1 MNATALTLSSRDDIS
16 DADLVS
22 IAQLAE
28 KRGYETFFTGEAWG
42 RDAFTV
48 LTMIACH
55 TTTLRL
61 ATGIVPVFSRT
72 PGLIAQSIA
81 SLDRISNGRAIL
93 GLGTS
98 GRLVIEQWHGIPYRK
113 PLTRTREYMEI
124 IRSVLYGRPADYQG
138 EFFRLSRFRLGV
150 RPVQRH
156 IPMYLASLG
165 PRNLAL
171 TAELADG
178 WLPIW
183 IDRRRLPEMIGQM
196 AEAALPAGREL
207 YTITVAP
214 QIMCYVAENGE
225 ELAETEKRVRSHMAY
240 YIGGMGRYYYDL
252 FRRSGFQAEAD
263 AVRQAWDAGDRGK
276 AAAIIPDELLENIA
290 IIGDAAACRDR
301 MEKFRRAG
309 ADMPVMAFPH
319 GSTIEGIRRTIDAL
333 APVNAGIAR

>member
-1 MNATALTLSSRDDIS
+1 MSATALHMGSREDIS
-16 DADLVS
+16 DEELVS
-22 IAQLAE
+22 LAQQAE
-28 KRGYETFFTGEAWG
+28 RQGYEAIFTGEAWG

-55 TTTLRL
+55 TSRIRL

-81 SLDRISNGRAIL
+81 SLDRISKGRAIL

-113 PLTRTREYMEI
+113 PVTRTREYMEI
-124 IRSVLYGRPADYQG
+124 IRSVLYGRPAEYDG
-138 EFFRLSRFRLGV
+138 EFFQLSRFRLGV
-150 RPVQRH
+150 QPVQRH
-156 IPMYLASLG
+156 IPMYVASLG

-183 IDRRRLPEMIGQM
+183 VDRRRLPEMIGEM

-214 QIMCYVAENGE
+214 QIICYVTEDAE
-225 ELAETEKRVRSHMAY
+225 ELAETEKRVRGHMAY
-240 YIGGMGRYYYDL
+240 YIGGMGEYYYNL
-252 FRRSGFQAEAD
+252 FSRSGFQAEAD
-263 AVRQAWDAGDRGK
+263 AVREAWSAGDRGK
-276 AAAIIPDELLENIA
+276 AAATIPDELLENIT
-290 IIGDAAACRDR
+290 IIGDAATCLSR
-301 MEKFRRAG
+301 MERFRRAG
-309 ADMPVMAFPH
+309 ADMPVVAFPH
-319 GSTIEGIRRTIDAL
+319 GSTLEGMRRTMEVL
-333 APVNAGIAR
+333 APANAE

>member
-1 MNATALTLSSRDDIS
+1 MSATALHMGSREDIS
-16 DADLVS
+16 DEELVS
-22 IAQLAE
+22 LAQQAE
-28 KRGYETFFTGEAWG
+28 RLGYEAIFTGEAWG

-55 TTTLRL
+55 TSRIRL

-81 SLDRISNGRAIL
+81 SLDRISKGRAIL

-113 PLTRTREYMEI
+113 PVTRTREYMEI
-124 IRSVLYGRPADYQG
+124 IRSVLYGRPAEYDG
-138 EFFRLSRFRLGV
+138 EFFQLSRFRLGV
-150 RPVQRH
+150 QPVQRH
-156 IPMYLASLG
+156 IPMYVASLG

-183 IDRRRLPEMIGQM
+183 VDRRRLPEMIGEM

-214 QIMCYVAENGE
+214 QIICYVTEDAE
-225 ELAETEKRVRSHMAY
+225 ELAETEKRVRGHMAY
-240 YIGGMGRYYYDL
+240 YIGGMGEYYYNL
-252 FRRSGFQAEAD
+252 FSRSGFQAEAD
-263 AVRQAWDAGDRGK
+263 AVREAWSAGDRGK
-276 AAAIIPDELLENIA
+276 AAATIPDELLENIT
-290 IIGDAAACRDR
+290 IIGDAATCLSR
-301 MEKFRRAG
+301 MERFRRAG
-309 ADMPVMAFPH
+309 ADMPVVAFPH
-319 GSTIEGIRRTIDAL
+319 GSTLEGMRRTMEVL
-333 APVNAGIAR
+333 APANAE

>member
-1 MNATALTLSSRDDIS
+1 MSATALHMGSREDIS
-16 DADLVS
+16 DEELVS
-22 IAQLAE
+22 LAQQAE
-28 KRGYETFFTGEAWG
+28 SLGYEAIFTGEAWG

-55 TTTLRL
+55 TTRIRL

-113 PLTRTREYMEI
+113 PVTRTREYMEI
-124 IRSVLYGRPADYQG
+124 IRSVLYGRPAEYDG
-138 EFFRLSRFRLGV
+138 EFFQLSRFRLGV
-150 RPVQRH
+150 QPVQRH
-156 IPMYLASLG
+156 IPMYVASLG

-183 IDRRRLPEMIGQM
+183 VDRRRLPEMIGQM

-214 QIMCYVAENGE
+214 QIMCYVTEGAE
-225 ELAETEKRVRSHMAY
+225 ELAETEKRVRGHMAY
-240 YIGGMGRYYYDL
+240 YIGGMGEYYYNL
-252 FRRSGFQAEAD
+252 FSRSGFQAEAD
-263 AVRQAWDAGDRGK
+263 SVREAWSAGDRGK
-276 AAAIIPDELLENIA
+276 AAATIPDELLENITV
-290 IIGDAAACRDR
+290 IGDAATCLSR
-301 MEKFRRAG
+301 MEQFRRAG
-309 ADMPVMAFPH
+309 ADMPVVAFPH
-319 GSTIEGIRRTIDAL
+319 GSTLDGMKRTMEVL
-333 APVNAGIAR
+333 APANAE